1 LRLIKKI
8 ISIIKKHLSKDK
20 FDAVDYD
27 GNEYKLTKTK
37 ELKKINKENKTNNKK
52 QLS

>member
-1 LRLIKKI
+1 M
-8 ISIIKKHLSKDK
+8 SVIKKHLTKDK

-37 ELKKINKENKTNNKK
+37 ELKKIIKRDKTNNKK
-52 QLS
+52 

>member
-1 LRLIKKI
+1 MRLIKKI
-8 ISIIKKHLSKDK
+8 MSDIKKYLSKDK

-37 ELKKINKENKTNNKK
+37 ELKKINKKDNNNNK
-52 QLS
+52 